1 MLRQQAKLFNRL
13 SRIVD
18 TLILLVSLY
27 LAFSV
32 SHLDGVPVREF
43 KNYAWLLLLVI
54 PLWLYLFEK
63 NGLYASIRRC
73 SNLEVIKRL
82 IKVHVLGGAICVTA
96 VFFFHLNNFGRVMFG
111 EFLLFSLLFFILERL
126 LLRNFL
132 GHIRAKGYNVRNL
145 LIVGIQE
152 KALRFHQLVEEH
164 KDWGLIVAGF
174 VQADE
179 SKPLEKEFEGHPVLG
194 YARDLID
201 ICKKTQVDEVVIC
214 MPRDLMIDVDQYVR
228 DLEEIGITVRL
239 VLDFFDLN
247 YSKSEL
253 SVFHNEVPILTFSTK
268 CLDEQQLLLKRVLDI
283 VGSLVGLAIT
293 AIVFPFIA
301 LAIKR
306 DDPGPIFFSQDRVG
320 MNGRIFK
327 CWKFR
332 SMYVDA
338 EARKQA
344 LMDRNEVKGAM
355 FKIKDDPRIIP
366 VGQFLRKSS
375 LDELPQFWNVLKGEM
390 SLVGTRPPTPAEV
403 EQYENW
409 HRRRISIKPGITGLW
424 QVSGRNSIDD
434 FDQIVR
440 LDIDYIDHWSI
451 WLDIKLLL
459 KTVQVVFAREGSY

>member
-18 TLILLVSLY
+18 ICILLVSLF

-32 SHLDGVPVREF
+32 SHPEGVPLREF
-43 KNYAWLLLLVI
+43 RGYAWLLLLVI

-73 SNLEVIKRL
+73 SNGEIVKRL
-82 IKVHVLGGAICVTA
+82 IGVHLLAGAICVSV
-96 VFFFHLNNFGRVMFG
+96 VFFFHMNHFGRVLFA
-111 EFLLFSLLFFILERL
+111 EFLLFALIFFIIERL
-126 LLRNFL
+126 LVRNLL
-132 GHIRAKGYNVRNL
+132 GYFREKGYNVRNL

-152 KALRFHQLVEEH
+152 KAHRFQQLVEDH
-164 KDWGLIVAGF
+164 KDWGLVVAGF
-174 VQADE
+174 LQADE
-179 SKPLEKEFEGHPVLG
+179 SVPLETEFEGHPVFG
-194 YARDLID
+194 YARDLIEV
-201 ICKKTQVDEVVIC
+201 CKKTQIDEVVFC
-214 MPRDLMIDVDQYVR
+214 MPKDLIIDVDQYVR

-247 YSKSEL
+247 YSRSQL
-253 SVFHNEVPILTFSTK
+253 SIFHNEMPILTFSSK
-268 CLDEQQLLLKRVLDI
+268 SLDAQQLFFKRLLDI
-283 VGSLVGLAIT
+283 VGALVGLAIT
-293 AIVFPFIA
+293 VVAFPFIA

-306 DDPGPIFFSQDRVG
+306 DDPGPVFFSQDRVG

-332 SMYVDA
+332 TMYIDA
-338 EARKQA
+338 EERKQA
-344 LMDRNEVKGAM
+344 LMDQNEMKGAI

-366 VGQFLRKSS
+366 VGHFLRKSS
-375 LDELPQFWNVLKGEM
+375 LDELPQFWNVLRGEM

-424 QVSGRNSIDD
+424 QVSGRNAIDD
-434 FDQIVR
+434 FDEIVR
-440 LDIDYIDHWSI
+440 LDLHYIDDWKF
-451 WLDIKLLL
+451 WTDIRILC
-459 KTVQVVFAREGSY
+459 KTVQVVFTREGSS